1 MLEIRNLTVHYGAV
15 NAINSVEMTISEGNV
30 VCLLGAN
37 GAGKSTLLGAIM
49 GIVPKVSGSI
59 QLEGEDILGASTEEV
74 VKKGIALVPE
84 GRQLFAD
91 LTVEENLRMGAY
103 LRRDKAAVDKDMEI
117 VQGLFPRLVERRK
130 QLAGTLSG
138 GEQQMVAI
146 GRGLMSRPRLMLL
159 DEPSLGLAPVLVA
172 EIMRLI
178 TEINRS
184 GMTILLVEQNAQQAL
199 RISDHG
205 YVLEKGRVVI
215 SGTAKELNNNPHVVS
230 AYLGK
235 SH

>member
-1 MLEIRNLTVHYGAV
+1 
-15 NAINSVEMTISEGNV
+15 
-30 VCLLGAN
+30 
-37 GAGKSTLLGAIM
+37 
-49 GIVPKVSGSI
+49 
-59 QLEGEDILGASTEEV
+59 
-74 VKKGIALVPE
+74 
-84 GRQLFAD
+84 
-91 LTVEENLRMGAY
+91 
-103 LRRDKAAVDKDMEI
+103 
-117 VQGLFPRLVERRK
+117 
-130 QLAGTLSG
+130 
-138 GEQQMVAI
+138 
-146 GRGLMSRPRLMLL
+146 MLL